1 MRTQAFEPYR
11 SELYNVKRR
20 VVSRKTTSP
29 KISTHKIPSVVN
41 KTKKKKTMGLLK
53 HGILPLFGLLH
64 IMMSFVSLTGQMQK
78 TMTDA
83 GVLTED
89 YVLTEWEDHLMVV
102 VGGVHMM
109 LLYGCVMGVLFENAH
124 FRGILIVMEGI
135 FFGTIA
141 YSDYGHGY
149 PYPSSLGAT
158 VLAIVGAVVHS
169 MEPGL
174 LTKDKAAAKEK
185 SE

>member
-1 MRTQAFEPYR
+1 
-11 SELYNVKRR
+11 
-20 VVSRKTTSP
+20 
-29 KISTHKIPSVVN
+29 
-41 KTKKKKTMGLLK
+41 MGLLK

-109 LLYGCVMGVLFENAH
+109 LLLRLC
-124 FRGILIVMEGI
+124 
-135 FFGTIA
+135 
-141 YSDYGHGY
+141 HG
-149 PYPSSLGAT
+149 SS
-158 VLAIVGAVVHS
+158 I
-169 MEPGL
+169 
-174 LTKDKAAAKEK
+174 
-185 SE
+185 